1 MTRLFAKRSSGRS
14 VGDLAPDEIKPAVED
29 YSGLFDGSSDR
40 RRERYHAVVNH
51 YYNLVTDFYEF
62 GWGRSF
68 HFAPR
73 RRGESFK
80 ASMLRHEHFLAERLG
95 MRPDMQVL
103 DVGCGVG
110 GPMANLARHTGASFV
125 GINLN
130 AYQIERAKHHTRDV
144 RSLCRFIHGDYMNVP
159 ESDEQFDAAINIEAT
174 PHAPDKTAVFRE
186 IFRVLRPGGGFAG
199 YEWCVTDAFDPQNAE
214 HARIKQDI
222 MKGNGLPEIEHTS
235 EICSA
240 LRDAGFEVV
249 EAYDLAPESDPD
261 TPWFRALQGRD
272 LSLAS
277 IPRTP
282 IGRALTNLA
291 LRVGET
297 LRIVP
302 EGSREI
308 SSVLN
313 SGADALVAGG
323 AAGVFTPMFYYY
335 AVKPRGTED

>member
-1 MTRLFAKRSSGRS
+1 MSRPFARRSSGRS
-14 VGDLAPDEIKPAVED
+14 VGGLDPEEVKPVVDD
-29 YSGLFDGSSDR
+29 YAEFFDGSVDDR
-40 RRERYHAVVNH
+40 KDRYHSVVNH
-51 YYNLVTDFYEF
+51 YYNLATDFYEY

-73 RRGESFK
+73 RRGEKFGD
-80 ASMLRHEHFLAERLG
+80 AILRHELYLAERLG
-95 MRPDMQVL
+95 LTSDMRVL

-130 AYQIERAKHHTRDV
+130 EYQIERAKHHTWDV
-144 RSLCRFIHGDYMNVP
+144 ESQCRFIHGDYMQVP
-159 ESDEQFDAAINIEAT
+159 EADESFDAAFNIEAT

-199 YEWCVTDAFDPQNAE
+199 YEWCLTDAFDPTNAE
-214 HARIKQDI
+214 HMQIKQRV
-222 MKGNGLPEIEHTS
+222 MKGNGLPDISRTS
-235 EICSA
+235 EIGEA
-240 LRDAGFEVV
+240 LIAAGFELV
-249 EAYDLAPESDPD
+249 EARDLAPEADPD
-261 TPWFRALQGRD
+261 TPWYRALQGRD

-282 IGRALTNLA
+282 IGRGLTNLA
-291 LRVGET
+291 LRIGEG

-302 EGSREI
+302 EGAREI

-313 SGADALVAGG
+313 AGADALVEGG
-323 AAGVFTPMFYYY
+323 ETGVFTPMYFYL
-335 AVKPRGTED
+335 AVKPGRSDD